1 MGAIINLY
9 LEYLNDFLTV
19 ERFAEYHQLE
29 LEDAQTII
37 NLGRKY
43 FIK

>member
-19 ERFAEYHQLE
+19 EKFAEYHQLE
-29 LEDAQTII
+29 PEDAQTII
-37 NLGRKY
+37 SLGRKY
-43 FIK
+43 FTK